1 MSFIESGVKDTEKVK
16 RNIRDAVSRV
26 MDLPD
31 EVTEAP
37 LVLEI
42 DTSLIPIMEVGI
54 TGELPY
60 EEMRDTA
67 KSFESKLKEA
77 PGVARLQKQGYRAK
91 EIKVE
96 VDPSAMDR
104 YQIPLRDIIRAG
116 QARNIRAT
124 RGTF

>member
-1 MSFIESGVKDTEKVK
+1 
-16 RNIRDAVSRV
+16 
-26 MDLPD
+26 
-31 EVTEAP
+31 
-37 LVLEI
+37 
-42 DTSLIPIMEVGI
+42 MEVGI

-67 KSFESKLKEA
+67 KSFETKLKEV